1 VLQRLGARLA
11 SRRTRSRYAASS
23 LPLGPDG
30 KGEQAPLLPAIAWP
44 QHKSERLTASAR
56 CERGVPYED
65 RDGCSSGPTTSV
77 AGSYIRPPVS
87 DALDRLREV
96 VAVQD
101 GRSHVGPARRLRIGG
116 LILQVEDEELSA
128 TARRLVAALPAE
140 DLAAIVTDWLEAQIA
155 S

>member
-1 VLQRLGARLA
+1 
-11 SRRTRSRYAASS
+11 
-23 LPLGPDG
+23 
-30 KGEQAPLLPAIAWP
+30 
-44 QHKSERLTASAR
+44 
-56 CERGVPYED
+56 
-65 RDGCSSGPTTSV
+65 
-77 AGSYIRPPVS
+77 VS